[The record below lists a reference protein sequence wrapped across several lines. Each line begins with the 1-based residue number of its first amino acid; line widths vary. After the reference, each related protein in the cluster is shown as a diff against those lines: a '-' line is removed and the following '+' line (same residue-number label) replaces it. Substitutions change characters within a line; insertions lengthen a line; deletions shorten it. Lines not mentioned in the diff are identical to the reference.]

1 MALDYEAIGTAING
15 EAGYLA
21 ALRRRGLGKGG
32 KNSCGGK
39 GSKGG
44 KNSCGGKGGRGGKK
58 GK

>member
-1 MALDYEAIGTAING
+1 MALDYQTINAEAVYWTRHA
-15 EAGYLA
+15 
-21 ALRRRGLGKGG
+21 KGG